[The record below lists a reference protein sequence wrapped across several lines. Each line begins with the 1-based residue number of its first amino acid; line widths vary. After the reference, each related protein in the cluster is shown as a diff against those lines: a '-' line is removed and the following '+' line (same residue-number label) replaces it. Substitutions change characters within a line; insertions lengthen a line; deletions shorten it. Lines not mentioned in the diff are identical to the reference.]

1 MNILCGVVSGAECNY
16 RVDRTPMVMNNS
28 IEKGMKTFTDA
39 PKEVQSQYIDPR
51 PQLSEGERLVQNSAE
66 VYILRLL

>member
-1 MNILCGVVSGAECNY
+1 MCI
-16 RVDRTPMVMNNS
+16 RTPMVMSNS

-51 PQLSEGERLVQNSAE
+51 PQLSEGERLVQSSAE
-66 VYILRLL
+66 VNIQYYVSDERKLL

>member
-1 MNILCGVVSGAECNY
+1 
-16 RVDRTPMVMNNS
+16 MVMNNS